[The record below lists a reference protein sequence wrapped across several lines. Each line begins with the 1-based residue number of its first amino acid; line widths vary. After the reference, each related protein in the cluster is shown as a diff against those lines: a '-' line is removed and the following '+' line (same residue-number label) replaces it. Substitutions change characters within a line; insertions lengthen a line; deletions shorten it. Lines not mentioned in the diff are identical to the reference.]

1 MNVILWAVATLC
13 IITACTRDVPTS
25 GPLAI
30 SNERVEA
37 HAFLQCMDNDE
48 NFPENLVDKG
58 RQILLRL
65 SERIEKEMP
74 ADEAA
79 LYALTHSAT
88 RQFNDL
94 AEEFYDANS
103 EIETSAAECIALD
116 FEFIAKAYG
125 FENADLEELI
135 ATRDW

>member
-1 MNVILWAVATLC
+1 MKPIVSAIAILC
-13 IITACTRDVPTS
+13 IVTACTRDSPVS
-25 GPLAI
+25 GPVAI
-30 SNERVEA
+30 SNEQIEA
-37 HAFLQCMDNDE
+37 HQFLECMDNDE
-48 NFPENLVDKG
+48 YFPRNLVDKG

-65 SERIEKEMP
+65 SERIELELP
-74 ADEAA
+74 ADETA
-79 LYALTHSAT
+79 LYALTHAAT
-88 RQFNDL
+88 REFNDL

-116 FEFIAKAYG
+116 FEFVATAYG

>member
-1 MNVILWAVATLC
+1 MNIVVSALAILCGV
-13 IITACTRDVPTS
+13 TACTRDAPIG
-25 GPLAI
+25 GPISI
-30 SNERVEA
+30 SNEQVEA
-37 HAFLQCMDNDE
+37 HAFLQCMDSE
-48 NFPENLVDKG
+48 EFFPKNLVDKG

-65 SERIEKEMP
+65 SERIEREMP

-79 LYALTHSAT
+79 LYTLTHAAT

-94 AEEFYDANS
+94 AEEFYNANS